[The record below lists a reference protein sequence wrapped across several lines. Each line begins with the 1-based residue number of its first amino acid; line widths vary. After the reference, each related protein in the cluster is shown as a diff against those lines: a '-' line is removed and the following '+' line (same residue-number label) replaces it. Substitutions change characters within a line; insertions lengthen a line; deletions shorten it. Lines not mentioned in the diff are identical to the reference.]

1 MADHQDILRSLG
13 KTVLIKLLVKKTVSK
28 LEKDKRTPETEIV
41 DELNDQVRKWGI
53 DVQNVKLSDVKVLKQ
68 PESGSDSA
76 VGSILKGLG
85 MKDDPKYPTPQEF
98 VSTTYGLDGKEGKS
112 ASLLTGLTAPVG
124 AGGSS
129 QAAATGALPPGQG
142 AAPSVNMSMLQSL
155 SQGQTKQLG
164 PGITM
169 DPNIG
174 IIKSPVAM
182 TETLPSNWGRCLE
195 VIMASEFG
203 VVEQDAHGVYQLII
217 SETENGT
224 DTYFIDVGESKRS
237 VLSECPAGRQPDVS
251 MSISSSDLGNVLDG
265 SLAPL
270 QVSDEVLVIP
280 NTVLRNVDGP
290 TDPGATQVCAYGL
303 FLFMNS

>member
-13 KTVLIKLLVKKTVSK
+13 KTVLIKLLVKKTVPQ

-53 DVQNVKLSDVKVLKQ
+53 DVHSVKLSETKVLKQ
-68 PESGSDSA
+68 PESGSNTA

-98 VSTTYGLDGKEGKS
+98 VSTTYGLDGKEGQS
-112 ASLLTGLTAPVG
+112 ASLLSGLTAPVAA

-129 QAAATGALPPGQG
+129 EAAAASSLPPLQG
-142 AAPSVNMSMLQSL
+142 PAPSVNMSLLQSL

-164 PGITM
+164 PGIVA

-174 IIKSPVAM
+174 IIKSPVAI
-182 TETLPSNWGRCLE
+182 TETPPSNWGRCLE

-251 MSISSSDLGNVLDG
+251 VSISSSDLATVLDG

-270 QVSDEVLVIP
+270 QVSNDVTKI
-280 NTVLRNVDGP
+280 
-290 TDPGATQVCAYGL
+290 
-303 FLFMNS
+303 S

>member
-1 MADHQDILRSLG
+1 MLLCSLFQVADHQDILRSLG
-13 KTVLIKLLVKKTVSK
+13 KTVLIKLLVKKTVPQ

-53 DVQNVKLSDVKVLKQ
+53 DVHSVKLSETKVLKQ
-68 PESGSDSA
+68 PESGSNSA

-98 VSTTYGLDGKEGKS
+98 VSTTYGLDGKEGQS
-112 ASLLTGLTAPVG
+112 ASLLSGLTAPVASA
-124 AGGSS
+124 AGGPP
-129 QAAATGALPPGQG
+129 LPPSLPPLQG
-142 AAPSVNMSMLQSL
+142 AAAAPSVNMSLLQSL
-155 SQGQTKQLG
+155 SQGQTRQLG
-164 PGITM
+164 PGIVA

-174 IIKSPVAM
+174 IIKSPVAI
-182 TETLPSNWGRCLE
+182 TETPPSNWGRCLE

-203 VVEQDAHGVYQLII
+203 VVEQDAHGVYQLVI

-224 DTYFIDVGESKRS
+224 DTYFIDVGESRRA

-251 MSISSSDLGNVLDG
+251 VSISSSDLATVLDG

-270 QVSDEVLVIP
+270 QVRE
-280 NTVLRNVDGP
+280 
-290 TDPGATQVCAYGL
+290 
-303 FLFMNS
+303 

>member
-13 KTVLIKLLVKKTVSK
+13 KTVLIKLLVKKTVPQ

-53 DVQNVKLSDVKVLKQ
+53 DVHSVKLSETKVLKQ

-85 MKDDPKYPTPQEF
+85 MKDEPKYPTPQEF
-98 VSTTYGLDGKEGKS
+98 VSTTYGLDGKEGQS
-112 ASLLTGLTAPVG
+112 ASLLSGLTAPVVP
-124 AGGSS
+124 GGSS
-129 QAAATGALPPGQG
+129 QAAVPPGQG
-142 AAPSVNMSMLQSL
+142 VAPSVNMSLLQSL

-164 PGITM
+164 PGIVA

-174 IIKSPVAM
+174 IIKSPVAI
-182 TETLPSNWGRCLE
+182 TETPPSNWGRCLE
-195 VIMASEFG
+195 VIMGSEFG
-203 VVEQDAHGVYQLII
+203 VVEQDAHGVYQLVI

-224 DTYFIDVGESKRS
+224 DTYFIDVGENKRS

-251 MSISSSDLGNVLDG
+251 VSISSSDLATVLDG

-270 QVSDEVLVIP
+270 QVRDRE
-280 NTVLRNVDGP
+280 
-290 TDPGATQVCAYGL
+290 
-303 FLFMNS
+303 